1 MAESQYQPLPHPYL
15 QEPLLYIS
23 NLAQHVTDAELAQA
37 FETCVPFRPRI
48 IRDGS
53 ERPLTGTIEFRQ
65 LEKAEKA
72 LATLQGR
79 SISSIA
85 PPAIVRLSPFPPD
98 QATVL
103 PSPSAAPRIV
113 KQLPPGFTDSQLY
126 DLFRPFGPLANVRTQ
141 TLFGADTGV
150 LEYWREEDAKAAE
163 ENMHCAEVGDRNI
176 AVQVYHP
183 RRASGTGGIGSEF
196 SPSAPAFV
204 PSGSAFSQVGGTHS
218 PPYQSS
224 PRRTSGPFVHGP
236 GQMVQFAPVTGPGSG
251 SHSGLIDPC
260 NLFVKNLDEKIDSKT
275 LFTHF
280 NQFGQIVSA
289 RVMRDEAGR
298 SRGFGFVSFQTP
310 DQAAL
315 AMHSMNGVV
324 LGQKQIVVRLHEPK
338 QLRQEKLAQR
348 FAGGHN
354 NHPRSR
360 SGATSPTASECGDSF
375 SGWPSPR
382 GGYQSLA
389 SPSSYSSGLAPDR
402 ARRSSGSYYNA
413 ALAGHL
419 NMSLSLEDLT
429 ALSPV
434 VRKEVLTGELH
445 RRVKAMNEVSASDV
459 DGIVDAL
466 VGLSLAEVVEV
477 IHDTAKFSEAI
488 QNAQNT
494 LNNPPDFRSKSKE
507 RSKSPSP
514 AASADS
520 RLLDPNV
527 LAATASAPDHPS
539 TPVSL
544 STPLSTPPRTSS
556 PASAAQPGGGGAS
569 ERERLGVAVARLES
583 DPARAEAITEL
594 LMSLSKRERAMCLFN
609 VEVLRGKVADAKIV
623 LDSDDADEEPA
634 PVAPVPATPVRKAT
648 AASTLEDSPQTPALS
663 SRGPSAA
670 ASPAAPVTPP
680 SKSVSSSLAAP
691 VTLDKLAQMPAAK
704 VIEVVRDGTTA
715 DALGLPKID
724 PIIVKATD
732 EFIDSLAAH
741 PVPKQKQ
748 QVGDKLFRVVK
759 NFGIKGAPKVTIAL
773 LDQEELRPL
782 AHLMNSYPA
791 VLKEKALL
799 TQAAIAANK

>member
-1 MAESQYQPLPHPYL
+1 MAEQHQPQPHPYL

-37 FETCVPFRPRI
+37 FESCVPFRPRI

-53 ERPLTGTIEFRQ
+53 ERSLMGTIEFKQ

-79 SISSIA
+79 SIAGLLSPSTI
-85 PPAIVRLSPFPPD
+85 RLSPFPPD

-103 PSPSAAPRIV
+103 PSPFASPRVV
-113 KQLPPGFTDSQLY
+113 KQLPPGFTDAQLY
-126 DLFRPFGPLANVRTQ
+126 DLFRPFGPLASVRTQ
-141 TLFGADTGV
+141 TLFGADTGI

-183 RRASGTGGIGSEF
+183 RRASGTGAGGSEF

-204 PSGSAFSQVGGTHS
+204 PSGSLFPQPA
-218 PPYQSS
+218 
-224 PRRTSGPFVHGP
+224 GPFVHGP
-236 GQMVQFAPVTGPGSG
+236 GQMVQFAPLSGPGAG

-289 RVMRDEAGR
+289 RVMRDESGR

-360 SGATSPTASECGDSF
+360 SGATSPTASDAGDSF

-389 SPSSYSSGLAPDR
+389 SPSSYSSGLTPDR

-419 NMSLSLEDLT
+419 NMSLSLEDLS

-434 VRKEVLTGELH
+434 VRKEVLTGELQ
-445 RRVKAMNEVSASDV
+445 RRVKTMGEVPASDV

-466 VGLSLAEVVEV
+466 AGLSLSELVVV
-477 IHDTAKFSEAI
+477 IHDNAKFTEAVQTA
-488 QNAQNT
+488 QNALSNLSESRTGSNQ
-494 LNNPPDFRSKSKE
+494 E

-556 PASAAQPGGGGAS
+556 PAAAAQPGGGGAS
-569 ERERLGVAVARLES
+569 ERERLGAAVARLE
-583 DPARAEAITEL
+583 PEPMRAASITEL

-623 LDSDDADEEPA
+623 LDSDDADESSSPA
-634 PVAPVPATPVRKAT
+634 APVPMTPSRKTPV
-648 AASTLEDSPQTPALS
+648 ASSLDESPHTPALS

-670 ASPAAPVTPP
+670 ASPVAPVTPP
-680 SKSVSSSLAAP
+680 SKSVSDMLGAP

-704 VIEVVRDGTTA
+704 VIEVVRSSATA
-715 DALGLPKID
+715 DALGLPKAD

-732 EFIDSLAAH
+732 EFIDSLAAQT
-741 PVPKQKQ
+741 VPKQKQ

-799 TQAAIAANK
+799 AQAAIAASK